1 MARPARGSV
10 AARGAVGASGLSAVR
25 LAAIRR
31 AVDASCGV
39 RRVRFVRRS
48 RGATA
53 FGAMPRRCAVVRVGL
68 SWRGL
73 VVRDGPRASWGAFW
87 SGDCSF
93 RAVSGMSPWF
103 VGVLVWLVPLVV
115 RLWVL
120 VLAG

>member
-10 AARGAVGASGLSAVR
+10 PSRGAVGASALSPAR
-25 LAAIRR
+25 LAAIRA
-31 AVDASCGV
+31 AVDASCRGV
-39 RRVRFVRRS
+39 RRRGFVRS
-48 RGATA
+48 GVGRGVLVGLAPS
-53 FGAMPRRCAVVRVGL
+53 GVVRVGL
-68 SWRGL
+68 SWRG
-73 VVRDGPRASWGAFW
+73 VVIGEGPRASWGAFW

-93 RAVSGMSPWF
+93 RAVSGMSPCF